1 MILLKVIIYL
11 LVFFP
16 FLETSSDSPFKKGHV
31 RGVGSFTFNLET
43 LKPLREL
50 ANADIISDTSR
61 TKWSSL
67 NIDNIISSQLREQCP
82 TSSSRLENVILKNYN
97 AGYRKALETNNENWM
112 RVKIDEVEEGIKSCI
127 RELRRY
133 YVKFSHEVVGPLH
146 RVYNL
151 NNPNRV
157 YNKDKIIYMNVH
169 FVNYLQQKTSIPE
182 GSKLFALRE
191 ILVGYKDWQEI
202 CITGEGGID
211 ALMGLQEGQMVND
224 GGYGLTTADLYKS
237 LSQFIKSGCS
247 DRFRSVKTEMRRPLV
262 TKFVSLPGECS
273 VASNEENSK
282 IMKFKEAVELRDGL
296 GRELS
301 LGKLDV
307 MNYCQKELQEAS
319 NKCFCG
325 KDFCDPESSSNLSRI
340 HAGDKE
346 LCGESLDVDLNNC
359 FKVSS
364 DCKKSCNDRFQ
375 YFREKYR
382 DYFFI
387 TDESNNIHFKYG
399 TECKGV
405 LQEINAKFKKSL
417 LESPYSLKDELKKKD
432 LSSAINLGVI
442 CEGPKESLISSYND
456 LQEKCGTE
464 EEVAEKG
471 QEGEKRQV
479 ATSNTNQGEIGSGAV
494 RGKSI
499 RKGPQEFQYEK
510 ARGGVRSVSGGSGGL
525 VGGGI
530 GTGIGSGTG
539 IGEGSNPSLDTSSR
553 ASLSD
558 GDYSSEE
565 DKEED
570 LVYSGFSGRLVP
582 LDDNVVED
590 NNPKKTYSKGVAGV
604 FQFVSDKTKEGLSHI
619 DKRIRDVLL
628 SHKSLPLY
636 KDGYKMMSEAQRNQ
650 ARRGEGGLNEKFKD
664 VVFAIYNRAFP
675 NEEDFRKRWG
685 LMRRG
690 VDLQEVTFLMFYKL
704 CNVYFKK
711 PMHEC
716 ALSSDDPEKY
726 TRTLEGVV
734 RRLNFLT
741 ERQLVTPE
749 VKRKIKLERRRLRR
763 L

>member
-1 MILLKVIIYL
+1 MILLKVIFYL
-11 LVFFP
+11 PFLFP
-16 FLETSSDSPFKKGHV
+16 FFVGTSFEPTKDDTVFDKK
-31 RGVGSFTFNLET
+31 RGEKERNYI
-43 LKPLREL
+43 KQLRNL
-50 ANADIISDTSR
+50 ANAEIISNTSDTAWR
-61 TKWSSL
+61 SL
-67 NIDNIISSQLREQCP
+67 NISPINDQFQKQCRKSYFGLRDVVREYNEGYRGLEKKNEDWMEEKVEAVISS
-82 TSSSRLENVILKNYN
+82 
-97 AGYRKALETNNENWM
+97 
-112 RVKIDEVEEGIKSCI
+112 IKSCREEI
-127 RELRRY
+127 RRA
-133 YVKFSHEVVGPLH
+133 YVKFSHEVIVPLH
-146 RVYNL
+146 RAYNMDTSAS
-151 NNPNRV
+151 
-157 YNKDKIIYMNVH
+157 KDNFQYLDVN
-169 FVNYLQQKTSIPE
+169 FVRDLQGTVIPE
-182 GSKLFALRE
+182 GSRFWILRS
-191 ILVGYKDWQEI
+191 ILVDIKNWQEV
-202 CITGEGGID
+202 CIFGEGGIS
-211 ALMGLQEGQMVND
+211 ASLALQENLNESDVFTQEGA
-224 GGYGLTTADLYKS
+224 YS
-237 LSQFIKSGCS
+237 RLSQFIKSGCS
-247 DRFRSVKTEMRRPLV
+247 AVFNKVKNSVKNPLFNE
-262 TKFVSLPGECS
+262 FVSLPGECS

-319 NKCFCG
+319 NMCFCG

-375 YFREKYR
+375 LFRNKYR

-539 IGEGSNPSLDTSSR
+539 IGEGSNPSLDTLDTSSR